1 MTNKTNPSKPNLN
14 KANVKKAIAEGKKLI
29 KFGKTKAEASR
40 EIFPLIAKESREV
53 IYHVFQEGVGLTE
66 KGAVTYY
73 YNCRRKF
80 AKSP

>member
-1 MTNKTNPSKPNLN
+1 MTNKADLN

-29 KFGKTKAEASR
+29 KSGKTKAEASR

-53 IYHVFQEGVGLTE
+53 ICHVFQQGIGLTE

-73 YNCRRKF
+73 YNCRRTMS
-80 AKSP
+80 KSS

>member
-1 MTNKTNPSKPNLN
+1 MTNKINPSKTDLN
-14 KANVKKAIAEGKKLI
+14 KANVKKAIAEGRKLI
-29 KFGKTKAEASR
+29 KAGKTKADVSR

-53 IYHVFQEGVGLTE
+53 ICHVFQAGIGLTE

-73 YNCRRKF
+73 YNCRRKL